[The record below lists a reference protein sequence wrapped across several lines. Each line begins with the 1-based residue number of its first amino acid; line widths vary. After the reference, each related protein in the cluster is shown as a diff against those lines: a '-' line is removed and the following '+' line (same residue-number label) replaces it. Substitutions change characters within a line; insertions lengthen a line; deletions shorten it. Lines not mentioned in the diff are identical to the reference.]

1 MLNLSSLSC
10 EKPWD
15 ISKVPRAVYSLRG
28 KRIAVEMMAALKGL
42 HL

>member
-15 ISKVPRAVYSLRG
+15 IPKVPRAVYSLRG
-28 KRIAVEMMAALKGL
+28 KQVTMEMMAALKGL
-42 HL
+42 DL